1 MKKITCELCGCSQLA
16 KQDDAYVCQNCN
28 TKYSVEEARKM
39 IIDGVVEVTGKV
51 EVDSS
56 GKLSNLYQIARRA
69 KNEDN
74 AENAARYYD
83 MILIEDP
90 TSWEAAFYVVY
101 FKAVQCKIAYIQ
113 SAAVSVN
120 NCIDAVIGL
129 IKDKVADELEQ
140 ERAINE
146 VVNRV
151 IDISNMLFNG
161 ATNHYCD
168 IDFEIRHNY
177 VQEYINNAFAAFGT
191 VYYMGDVLEN
201 SFGDKQYACELA
213 AAAWK
218 AGVSMHSRVLSFL
231 NDKVG
236 NKNRIMDYVA
246 KIAKY
251 DRSYEAPKLSTEA
264 PASSGCYIA
273 TAVYG
278 SYDSPQVWILRHYR
292 DDTLAQTWYGR
303 VFIRFYYATSPTIVK
318 WFGKTEW
325 FNRIF
330 KSLLDDFIERL
341 KK

>member
-1 MKKITCELCGCSQLA
+1 MKKITCELCGSSRLA
-16 KQDDAYVCQNCN
+16 KLDEAYVCQNCN
-28 TKYSVEEARKM
+28 TKYSVEEAKKM
-39 IIDGVVEVTGKV
+39 VIDGVVEVTGRV

-69 KNEDN
+69 KNEEN

-140 ERAINE
+140 EQAINE
-146 VVNRV
+146 VAGRV
-151 IDISNMLFNG
+151 IDISNMLCNA
-161 ATNHYCD
+161 ATNHYNG
-168 IDFEIRHNY
+168 IDTSIRQNY
-177 VQEYINNAFAAFGT
+177 MQEYLNNVFASFRT
-191 VYYMGDVLEN
+191 VYYLGNVLEN
-201 SFGDKQYACELA
+201 SFGDKQYACESA
-213 AAAWK
+213 TAAWK
-218 AGVSMHSRVLSFL
+218 AGVSMHSKIVGLLS
-231 NDKVG
+231 DKEG
-236 NKNRIMDYVA
+236 NKSEIARYVSSI
-246 KIAKY
+246 KKY
-251 DRSYEAPKLSTEA
+251 NPTYQAPEVST
-264 PASSGCYIA
+264 SSGCYIA

-278 SYDSPQVWILRHYR
+278 SYDCPQVWALRRYR

-303 VFIRFYYATSPTIVK
+303 AFIRFYYATSPTIVK

-325 FNRIF
+325 FNSFF
-330 KSLLDDFIERL
+330 KKLLDGFIEKL